1 MGAATVRRH
10 VLGEDDVA
18 PTPEQLERMRALVRE
33 AMEEGA
39 LGLGSALI
47 YVPGCFATTDELV
60 ALSEVVARYGGIYI
74 SHLRS
79 EGDRFV
85 EAVDELLTIARRAG
99 CGAEIFHLKAT
110 GQANWPKLDTVIATV
125 EAARAGGLQI
135 TADMYTYAASSTGL
149 DATMPP
155 WVREGGHR
163 AWVARLQDPALRARL
178 EQEMGTPSTAWENRL
193 LNVGA
198 ENVLLVSFRNPALR
212 PLVGATLAQVAASRG
227 VTPASAAMDLV
238 VEDDSRV
245 GTVYF
250 AMSEDNVRRQIR
262 LPWVSFCSDSPPLAP
277 EGEFLQNGVHPRA
290 YGTFARLLG
299 RYVRDEGLI
308 PLQEAVRAPGRPPRG
323 HPQAR
328 PKGPAAPGL
337 RGGRGGLRSRRRPGP
352 RHVRAAP
359 PVRHRRPPRPG
370 ERHRGGGGRRAH
382 RRHPGARRPRPGE
395 EDLSFQEHEN
405 MKRKKKH
412 GTTGARPGRMRGR
425 ERREEH
431 GYARTVWSAPPE
443 EHALS
448 RVPSAGGGRQG
459 AARRE
464 PPRQR
469 VSAQGEPDPAR
480 QRRRPQATA
489 RCPRPL
495 AAVEVRALRA
505 PLAAAALRAAP
516 AHKRIA
522 VPASEPGRAAHI
534 VALRA
539 PAHRPAGP
547 RAYSSLLAGRPS

>member
-1 MGAATVRRH
+1 MTTPPDAEVLIRGGTIYDGSGAPPFEGDVRIRGDTIIAVTAARPGSGNGAGRAQVEIDARGLAVAPGFVNMMGKESSLFRDGRAQSDVRQGVTLEVFGEGGSLGPLSAEMRAEWQGLRRRPDGPVGPAGAPWTTLGEGLAYLARQGVSPNIASFVGAATVRRH

-18 PTPEQLERMRALVRE
+18 PTPEQLQRMRALVRE

-85 EAVDELLTIARRAG
+85 EAVGELLTIARRAG

-110 GQANWPKLDTVIATV
+110 GQANWPKLDTVIAAV

-299 RYVRDEGLI
+299 RYVREERLI
-308 PLQEAVRAPGRPPRG
+308 PLEEAVRRLA
-323 HPQAR
+323 AL
-328 PKGPAAPGL
+328 PAANL
-337 RGGRGGLRSRRRPGP
+337 KLDRRGTLRPG
-352 RHVRAAP
+352 
-359 PVRHRRPPRPG
+359 
-370 ERHRGGGGRRAH
+370 
-382 RRHPGARRPRPGE
+382 
-395 EDLSFQEHEN
+395 S
-405 MKRKKKH
+405 
-412 GTTGARPGRMRGR
+412 
-425 ERREEH
+425 
-431 GYARTVWSAPPE
+431 
-443 EHALS
+443 
-448 RVPSAGGGRQG
+448 
-459 AARRE
+459 
-464 PPRQR
+464 
-469 VSAQGEPDPAR
+469 
-480 QRRRPQATA
+480 
-489 RCPRPL
+489 
-495 AAVEVRALRA
+495 
-505 PLAAAALRAAP
+505 
-516 AHKRIA
+516 
-522 VPASEPGRAAHI
+522 
-534 VALRA
+534 
-539 PAHRPAGP
+539 
-547 RAYSSLLAGRPS
+547 

>member
-1 MGAATVRRH
+1 
-10 VLGEDDVA
+10 VA

-47 YVPGCFATTDELV
+47 YVPGCFASTAELV

-79 EGDRFV
+79 EGERFV

-110 GQANWPKLDTVIATV
+110 GQANWSKLDTVIAKV
-125 EAARAGGLQI
+125 EAARAAGLQI

-163 AWVARLQDPALRARL
+163 AWVTRLQDPALRARL
-178 EQEMGTPSTAWENRL
+178 EQEMGTPSADWENRL
-193 LNVGA
+193 LNVGP

-212 PLVGATLAQVAASRG
+212 PLVGTTLAQVAASRG
-227 VTPASAAMDLV
+227 VTPATAAMDLV

-299 RYVRDEGLI
+299 RYVRDEQLI
-308 PLQEAVRAPGRPPRG
+308 PLEEAVRRLAALPAATLKLERRGLLRPGYFADVVVFDPRTIQDHATFEQPHQYATGVRHVLVNGTAVVADGEHTGATPGRVV
-323 HPQAR
+323 
-328 PKGPAAPGL
+328 PG
-337 RGGRGGLRSRRRPGP
+337 
-352 RHVRAAP
+352 
-359 PVRHRRPPRPG
+359 
-370 ERHRGGGGRRAH
+370 
-382 RRHPGARRPRPGE
+382 
-395 EDLSFQEHEN
+395 
-405 MKRKKKH
+405 
-412 GTTGARPGRMRGR
+412 
-425 ERREEH
+425 
-431 GYARTVWSAPPE
+431 
-443 EHALS
+443 
-448 RVPSAGGGRQG
+448 
-459 AARRE
+459 
-464 PPRQR
+464 
-469 VSAQGEPDPAR
+469 
-480 QRRRPQATA
+480 
-489 RCPRPL
+489 
-495 AAVEVRALRA
+495 
-505 PLAAAALRAAP
+505 
-516 AHKRIA
+516 
-522 VPASEPGRAAHI
+522 PGRA
-534 VALRA
+534 
-539 PAHRPAGP
+539 
-547 RAYSSLLAGRPS
+547 S

>member
-1 MGAATVRRH
+1 MTTPPDSEVLIRGGTIYDGSGGPPFGGDVRIRGDTIFAVTAAGPGSPSGARRAQVEIDARGLAVAPGFINMMGKESSLFRDGRAQSDVRQGVTLEVFGEGGSLGPLSAEMRAEWRSLRRPPEGPDGPDGPAGAPWTTLGEGLAYLARQGVSPNIASFVGAATVRRH
-10 VLGEDDVA
+10 VLGEDNVA

-85 EAVDELLTIARRAG
+85 EAVDELLSIARRAG

-125 EAARAGGLQI
+125 EAARAAGLQI

-178 EQEMGTPSTAWENRL
+178 EQEMRTPSTAWENRL

-198 ENVLLVSFRNPALR
+198 ENVLLVGFRNPALR

-245 GTVYF
+245 GAVYF

-308 PLQEAVRAPGRPPRG
+308 PLQEAVRRLAALPAATLKLGRRGLLRPGYVADVVVFDPGAVQDHATFEQPHQYATGVRHVLVNGTAVVADGEHTGATPGRVV
-323 HPQAR
+323 
-328 PKGPAAPGL
+328 
-337 RGGRGGLRSRRRPGP
+337 PGP
-352 RHVRAAP
+352 GKA
-359 PVRHRRPPRPG
+359 
-370 ERHRGGGGRRAH
+370 
-382 RRHPGARRPRPGE
+382 
-395 EDLSFQEHEN
+395 N
-405 MKRKKKH
+405 
-412 GTTGARPGRMRGR
+412 
-425 ERREEH
+425 
-431 GYARTVWSAPPE
+431 
-443 EHALS
+443 
-448 RVPSAGGGRQG
+448 
-459 AARRE
+459 
-464 PPRQR
+464 
-469 VSAQGEPDPAR
+469 
-480 QRRRPQATA
+480 
-489 RCPRPL
+489 
-495 AAVEVRALRA
+495 
-505 PLAAAALRAAP
+505 
-516 AHKRIA
+516 
-522 VPASEPGRAAHI
+522 
-534 VALRA
+534 
-539 PAHRPAGP
+539 
-547 RAYSSLLAGRPS
+547 